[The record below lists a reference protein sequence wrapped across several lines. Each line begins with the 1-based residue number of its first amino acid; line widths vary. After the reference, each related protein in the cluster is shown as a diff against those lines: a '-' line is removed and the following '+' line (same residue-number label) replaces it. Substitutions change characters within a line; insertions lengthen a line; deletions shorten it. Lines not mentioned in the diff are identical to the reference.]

1 MLNLDESSMKVIILG
16 KLFTLLS
23 TMGLNSTKPRDFL
36 FFEYFMIEDR
46 FHYTLSKLDIFMN
59 FDEKPVKK
67 L

>member
-23 TMGLNSTKPRDFL
+23 TMGLNSTKPRDF
-36 FFEYFMIEDR
+36 FIFRVFMIEDR
-46 FHYTLSKLDIFMN
+46 FHYTLSKLDISMN